1 MSEPVERR
9 VPPRPERPP
18 EPTAD
23 DRRSWVPILLAMLAS
38 LVILIV
44 MSFLTGG
51 FIVVKFFAAG
61 LIATGLIAG
70 FVGLSYFV
78 WGSLLSRIIER
89 EEHDD
94 SESG

>member
-23 DRRSWVPILLAMLAS
+23 DRRSWVPILLAMLVS

-44 MSFLTGG
+44 MFFLTGG
-51 FIVVKFFAAG
+51 FIVVVLFMAG
-61 LIATGLIAG
+61 LIAAVAG
-70 FVGLSYFV
+70 FHYFV
-78 WGSLLSRIIER
+78 WGWWLSRIIER

-94 SESG
+94 SESD